1 MGLATMKLE
10 MNRAWNDAM
19 ALIGANKDV
28 LFVVA
33 GVFFFLPYFVFMLMM
48 PDVSTSMTDPAT
60 DEQALARITDFYGRL
75 WWLVL
80 VLSII
85 QGIGMLGILALLT
98 DYRRPTVA
106 EALKIGASKILSYL
120 AAYLLLGLAFG
131 LIAIALVGGL
141 AATGSVGASVV
152 GIFASVVLL
161 AYFFTKFSLVP
172 PVLVKEG
179 ISNPI
184 TALAR
189 SWQLTKGNSLRLFG
203 FYFLL
208 IIALSVVMIVISMV
222 VTFTLSLLGTEAMM
236 FGSGLVS
243 ALMNAV
249 WATAFLAVLA
259 SVHSQ
264 LGGTSPAQI
273 SETFE

>member
-1 MGLATMKLE
+1 MKLE

-33 GVFFFLPYFVFMLMM
+33 GVFFFLPYLVFVLMM
-48 PDVSTSMTDPAT
+48 PDVGTSMTDPAA
-60 DEQALARITDFYGRL
+60 DEQALARMTEFYSSM

-80 VLSII
+80 VLSVI

-98 DYRRPTVA
+98 DHRRPTVA

-120 AAYLLLGLAFG
+120 AAYLLLGIAFG
-131 LIAIALVGGL
+131 LIAMALVGGL
-141 AATGSVGASVV
+141 AATGSVGASFV
-152 GIFASVVLL
+152 GILAAVILL

-179 ISNPI
+179 VSNPI
-184 TALAR
+184 TALSR
-189 SWQLTKGNSLRLFG
+189 SWQLTKGNSFRLFG

-208 IIALSVVMIVISMV
+208 IIALIVVMSVISMA
-222 VTFTLSLLGTEAMM
+222 VTVLFSLMGPEAMI
-236 FGSGLVS
+236 FGGGLVS

-259 SVHSQ
+259 AVHDQ
-264 LGGTSPAQI
+264 LGGTSPSKI

>member
-1 MGLATMKLE
+1 
-10 MNRAWNDAM
+10 
-19 ALIGANKDV
+19 
-28 LFVVA
+28 
-33 GVFFFLPYFVFMLMM
+33 
-48 PDVSTSMTDPAT
+48 
-60 DEQALARITDFYGRL
+60 
-75 WWLVL
+75 
-80 VLSII
+80 
-85 QGIGMLGILALLT
+85 MLGILALLT
-98 DYRRPTVA
+98 DHRRPTVA

-203 FYFLL
+203 FFFLL

-243 ALMNAV
+243 GTDERGLGNGIPGRPRLRAQPARRHEPGADQRNFRIAWKALSPPASPRRAGTAGCSTRQSRYRRCLKCRAV
-249 WATAFLAVLA
+249 RSRAVVLNW
-259 SVHSQ
+259 
-264 LGGTSPAQI
+264 
-273 SETFE
+273 